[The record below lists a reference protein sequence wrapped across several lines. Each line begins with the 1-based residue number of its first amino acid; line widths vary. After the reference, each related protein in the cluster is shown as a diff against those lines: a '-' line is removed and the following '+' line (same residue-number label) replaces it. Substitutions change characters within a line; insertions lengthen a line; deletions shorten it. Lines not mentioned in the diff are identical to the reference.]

1 MLSQI
6 TNKHIAIIGTGALA
20 SLFAAKLSQVSNV
33 SMVGTWQAQID
44 AINRNGIT
52 VFEQTGRSK
61 NYQVSAV
68 HAGHLPHD
76 TPPADVA
83 IVLVKSYQTAQA
95 AERISAVLKPGGTV
109 LSLQNGL
116 GNEETLESALPDQQI
131 SCGITMQG
139 GNIPALATV
148 NHAGNGATVIDDQ
161 PFLEPVVELLKA
173 AGIPVLSPKEHGVGT
188 IDEAIWGKLI
198 LNAAINP
205 LTALLGQ
212 PNGFLADDPTA
223 ERLCRATAR
232 EAAEVAILEEAW
244 SKEKLKE
251 AEDSAVR
258 VARLT
263 APNRSSMLQDVSR
276 GGRTEIESICGE
288 IVKRGKKHGMATP
301 INQKWLGLIQ
311 KVEQSGEG
319 TAGESVYSTDK
330 LREVLE

>member
-1 MLSQI
+1 MLSQFSDQR
-6 TNKHIAIIGTGALA
+6 IAIIGTGALA
-20 SLFAAKLSQVSNV
+20 SLFAARLSQVATTF
-33 SMVGTWQAQID
+33 MIGTWQAQID
-44 AINRNGIT
+44 AINQAGIT
-52 VFEQTGRSK
+52 VAGQDKQQEI
-61 NYQVSAV
+61 YQVLAL

-76 TPPADVA
+76 LPPADVA
-83 IVLVKSYQTAQA
+83 IVLVKSYQTARA
-95 AERISAVLKPGGTV
+95 AERISAVLKPSGIV

-116 GNEETLESALPDQQI
+116 GNKEILESALPDHHI

-148 NHAGNGATVIDDQ
+148 NHAGNGAAVIDDQ
-161 PFLEPVVELLKA
+161 PFLEPVIEMLKT
-173 AGIPVLSPKEHGVGT
+173 AGLPVLTPAEYGSKS

-198 LNAAINP
+198 INAAINP

-232 EAAEVAILEEAW
+232 EAAGVAVLEGAW
-244 SKEKLKE
+244 AKEKLDE
-251 AEDSAVR
+251 AEESAVH

-288 IVKRGKKHGMATP
+288 IVKRGKQHGVETP
-301 INQKWLGLIQ
+301 INQIWLELIQ
-311 KVEQSGEG
+311 AVEKIEGG
-319 TAGESVYSTDK
+319 TAGEQVYSAGELK
-330 LREVLE
+330 RFLK